1 MNKRKWDIALG
12 VFLSLAMIKVAHA
25 GKLDVG
31 SEIVWTAGVDGVEI
45 EWGADGSFNR
55 VYSAYCHPVNIPDR
69 RGVAKATTIAEEKAK
84 AAIIR
89 FIKQES
95 FSSRL
100 VTEIDSDIERASS
113 TQTGDSMSVSKETR
127 RQMTETLTVLT
138 GSTASGLL
146 KGVVVLQT
154 GYDTKRQ
161 EACVRVGISK
171 KTMGAAAALGESTKG
186 SGVSSPNKP
195 SAASSSLIQDSESRS
210 TRMKDW

>member
-1 MNKRKWDIALG
+1 MRKKKWDVVLG
-12 VFLSLAMIKVAHA
+12 VFLGLAMIKVAHA

-31 SEIVWTAGVDGVEI
+31 SGIVWTAGVDGVEI
-45 EWGADGSFNR
+45 EWSADGSFNR

-69 RGVAKATTIAEEKAK
+69 RGIAKATTIAEEKAK

-95 FSSRL
+95 FSNRL
-100 VTEIDSDIERASS
+100 VTEIDSDVEQATS
-113 TQTGDSMSVSKETR
+113 TQTGDSRSVSKETR

-146 KGVVVLQT
+146 KGVVVLET

-161 EACVRVGISK
+161 ESCVRVGISK
-171 KTMGAAAALGESTKG
+171 KTMGTAAALGESIKG
-186 SGVSSPNKP
+186 GGGSSPSQP
-195 SAASSSLIQDSESRS
+195 SGESSSLIQESESRK